1 MRRWRM
7 TPRPRRHPWSTV
19 VGSLLILL
27 FLCLPVPL
35 LAEDIAILKSADI
48 GAYTE
53 AIEGF
58 KANLRPTARII
69 LEYDL
74 QGDLTQGRQL
84 AQRIRAS
91 NAKLVLAVGLKAAL
105 AAKLEIL
112 DTPVIFSLVLSPDT
126 YGLPSGNMVGLSLDI
141 PFSQQIKPVRTLL
154 PNLSKIGVLFD
165 PQKTGHLV
173 KRLQAEARDAGIT
186 LLTQEVQSEQDI
198 SKALNILLPSID
210 VLWLLPDSTVLT
222 EHSLEFLM
230 SRTLEQRI
238 PVVGFSAGL
247 VKSGALMATHLKY
260 FDIGRQAATLANHLL
275 DNSRSARLGTT
286 ISPDTVH
293 RSLNRRIAD
302 FLDVPLSSQL
312 LRQFDEQF

>member
-1 MRRWRM
+1 M
-7 TPRPRRHPWSTV
+7 TSRPRHHPWSTV
-19 VGSLLILL
+19 GGSLLILL
-27 FLCLPVPL
+27 FLCFPVPL

-58 KANLRPTARII
+58 KANLRPTAKII

-141 PFSQQIKPVRTLL
+141 PFRQQINPVRALL
-154 PNLSKIGVLFD
+154 PNMSKVGVLFD

-173 KRLQAEARDAGIT
+173 TRLQDEAHDAGIT
-186 LLTQEVQSEQDI
+186 ILAQEVKSEQAI
-198 SKALNILLPSID
+198 SKALNTLLPSID

-230 SRTLEQRI
+230 SRTLEHRI

-247 VKSGALMATHLKY
+247 VKSGALVATHLKY
-260 FDIGRQAATLANHLL
+260 FDIGRQAATLADHLL
-275 DNSRSARLGTT
+275 DNPGSARLGTT
-286 ISPDTVH
+286 ISPDTLH